1 MTEKQDSNREGT
13 DEALMVRYQRGDRNA
28 LAIIVKRY
36 ARPVYATA
44 YWITGNVTA
53 AAEAAQNAFLALVG
67 QAGSFHIEMRFRSW
81 LYGFL
86 HQLLTSRFQTDLR
99 VLDSTNPGA
108 LPSNAENTEMDPAHH
123 GTRAS
128 RSQLVSR
135 RVAECVE
142 SLPPLEREAIVMKLV
157 AQLTLAEL
165 SAAIGADGDT
175 TRARLRYAFDRLRE
189 SVSDTEDYARALR

>member
-36 ARPVYATA
+36 ARPVHATA
-44 YWITGNVTA
+44 CWITGDVSA
-53 AAEAAQNAFLALVG
+53 AVEATQNAFLALVR

-86 HQLLTSRFQTDLR
+86 HQLLLARFQSDLGM
-99 VLDSTNPGA
+99 LDSAKQEARSTT
-108 LPSNAENTEMDPAHH
+108 AESTASEPAHH
-123 GTRAS
+123 GARAS

-142 SLPPLEREAIVMKLV
+142 SLPPLEREAVVMKLV

>member
-44 YWITGNVTA
+44 FWITGNVA
-53 AAEAAQNAFLALVG
+53 DASEATQNAFLALVG

-86 HQLLTSRFQTDLR
+86 HQFLLARFQT
-99 VLDSTNPGA
+99 NPGTVSVGEPVIRSPLA
-108 LPSNAENTEMDPAHH
+108 D
-123 GTRAS
+123 GTDSEPIPQAARTT

-135 RVAECVE
+135 RLAECVE
-142 SLPPLEREAIVMKLV
+142 GLPPLEREAVVMKLI

-165 SAAIGADGDT
+165 SAAISADGET